1 VTWIPTTQPVGIAV
15 NETTIYWDSTAGA
28 MSAPVAGAPVSTLSV
43 NLSDGSPIPGCCG
56 QVSTGLN
63 NLVIDSTSVYWTV
76 NSGPGAP
83 QPEPYVETVLF
94 NGSGASILDPQSNIA
109 ALNQTLAVDST
120 NLYVVPF
127 QFTVQGGQCWDSEG
141 INVVPLS
148 HGPTTYLNGACTV
161 VRLVVDASQ
170 NLYWTDLGPPPGLH
184 PVVMTQA
191 VSSPTATQIASATS
205 PYGIA
210 VYGSNLYWT
219 DAGNVMVYAIGGS
232 TSPSV
237 LSTSTQPQDI
247 VVDSSGVYWIDS
259 GNAVMMAPLGGGAA
273 VAIAQQQTN
282 VLALATNSTS
292 VFWVNEGTY
301 ANSFADGAVMK
312 VAK

>member
-1 VTWIPTTQPVGIAV
+1 MTTQPVGIAV
-15 NETTIYWDSTAGA
+15 NETMIYWDSTAGA
-28 MSAPVAGAPVSTLSV
+28 MSAPVAGAPVSTLSA
-43 NLSDGSPIPGCCG
+43 NLNDGSPIAGCCG
-56 QVSTGLN
+56 SVSTGLN
-63 NLVIDSTSVYWTV
+63 NLVIDSTNVYWTV

-83 QPEPYVETVLF
+83 QPEPYVEAALLS
-94 NGSGASILDPQSNIA
+94 GGGASILDPQGNIA

-127 QFTVQGGQCWDSEG
+127 EFTIQGGKCSDWNG
-141 INVVPLS
+141 INVVPLNN
-148 HGPTTYLNGACTV
+148 GPTTYLNGACSV
-161 VRLVVDASQ
+161 VRLVVDGSQ

-191 VSSPTATQIASATS
+191 VSSPTAAQIASATS

-210 VYGSNLYWT
+210 VYAGKLYWT

-237 LSTSTQPQDI
+237 LSTSAQPQDM

-273 VAIAQQQTN
+273 EPIAQQQAN
-282 VLALATNSTS
+282 PVALATNSTS
-292 VFWVNEGTY
+292 LFWVNEGTD
-301 ANSFADGAVMK
+301 ANGFADGAVMK

>member
-1 VTWIPTTQPVGIAV
+1 
-15 NETTIYWDSTAGA
+15 
-28 MSAPVAGAPVSTLSV
+28 
-43 NLSDGSPIPGCCG
+43 
-56 QVSTGLN
+56 
-63 NLVIDSTSVYWTV
+63 
-76 NSGPGAP
+76 
-83 QPEPYVETVLF
+83 
-94 NGSGASILDPQSNIA
+94 
-109 ALNQTLAVDST
+109 
-120 NLYVVPF
+120 
-127 QFTVQGGQCWDSEG
+127 
-141 INVVPLS
+141 VVPLS

-219 DAGNVMVYAIGGS
+219 DAGNVMAYAIGGS

>member
-15 NETTIYWDSTAGA
+15 NETTIYWDSPAGA
-28 MSAPVAGAPVSTLSV
+28 MSAPVVGAPVSTLSA
-43 NLSDGSPIPGCCG
+43 NLNDGSPSAGCCG
-56 QVSTGLN
+56 LVSTGLN
-63 NLVIDSTSVYWTV
+63 NLVIDSTNVYWTV

-83 QPEPYVETVLF
+83 QPEPFVETVLF

-120 NLYVVPF
+120 NLYVVTLG
-127 QFTVQGGQCWDSEG
+127 FTIQGGQCWDSNG
-141 INVVPLS
+141 IDVVPLNQ
-148 HGPTTYLNGACTV
+148 GPTTYLNGACNV
-161 VRLVVDASQ
+161 VRLVVDGSQ

-191 VSSPTATQIASATS
+191 VSSPTATMIATATS
-205 PYGIA
+205 PYGVA
-210 VYGSNLYWT
+210 VFGGNLYWT
-219 DAGNVMVYAIGGS
+219 DAGSIMVYAIGGP
-232 TSPSV
+232 TSPSI

-259 GNAVMMAPLGGGAA
+259 TNAVMRVPLGGGAA
-273 VAIAQQQTN
+273 QVIAQQQAN
-282 VLALATNSTS
+282 PVALATNSTS
-292 VFWVNEGTY
+292 IFWVNEGTSG
-301 ANSFADGAVMK
+301 NSFADGAVMK